1 MIKFRKKENNENKE
15 DRGGGVTIR
24 ELTEEEI
31 TSLAHRKGVKTIAV
45 ENFLMSLG
53 NAGGIQAELAN
64 LRADAQSYGWKK
76 PTVTAIEIG
85 IKKAYGVI
93 P

>member
-1 MIKFRKKENNENKE
+1 M
-15 DRGGGVTIR
+15 GGIAIR
-24 ELTEEEI
+24 DLTSDELE
-31 TSLAHRKGVKTIAV
+31 SLARRKGAKTIAV
-45 ENFLMSLG
+45 ENFLGSLG

-64 LRADAQSYGWKK
+64 LRADALSYKWNAA
-76 PTVTAIEIG
+76 TVKAIEAG